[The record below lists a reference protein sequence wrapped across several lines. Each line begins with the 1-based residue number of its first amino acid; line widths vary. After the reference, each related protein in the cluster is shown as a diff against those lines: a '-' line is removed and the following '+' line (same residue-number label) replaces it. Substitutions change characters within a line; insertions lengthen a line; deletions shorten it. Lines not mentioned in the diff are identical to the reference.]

1 MPGAGSQVGKDVRV
15 AGGILS
21 AVPVGMEVSSTL
33 VVVDVW
39 IGVASGVAS
48 QGSTQAVRNNPRQ
61 RIIVRMN
68 FMMRDSTTQE
78 FAQIA
83 LWRLFLI
90 RLVNFVFFS
99 VCSAENQK

>member
-1 MPGAGSQVGKDVRV
+1 M
-15 AGGILS
+15 LS
-21 AVPVGMEVSSTL
+21 AVPVGMEVSWTL
-33 VVVDVW
+33 VVVDGWTGVTSV
-39 IGVASGVAS
+39 VASH
-48 QGSTQAVRNNPRQ
+48 GSMQAVSDNPRQ